1 MFKPETSF
9 SSYQH
14 KASRTRAVAPTPNV
28 ELSNYAL
35 GLVCEAGEVG
45 DILKKVIFHGH
56 DLDDEELK
64 KELGDVLWY
73 LSNIC
78 NVLGYSMEEI
88 ADLNITKLRERYP
101 NGFNVNDSKNRKE

>member
-14 KASRTRAVAPTPNV
+14 KASRTRSKSNMCNF

-35 GLVCEAGEVG
+35 GLVCEAGEAG
-45 DILKKVIFHGH
+45 DIIKKVVYHGH
-56 DLDDEELK
+56 DLDEYELK

-73 LSNIC
+73 LANIC
-78 NVLGYSMEEI
+78 NVLGYSLEEV
-88 ADLNITKLRERYP
+88 ADINITKLRERYP

>member
-1 MFKPETSF
+1 MNGEMGLND
-9 SSYQH
+9 YQYYS
-14 KASRTRAVAPTPNV
+14 SRTRAVAPTHNV

-56 DLDDEELK
+56 ELDEEELK

-78 NVLGYSMEEI
+78 NVLGYPLQEVAEMNLEKL
-88 ADLNITKLRERYP
+88 LNRYP
-101 NGFNVNDSKNRKE
+101 HGFNVDDSKNRKE